1 VKIFYY
7 IALSALAGAGTLC
20 AQTNTNTNTNA
31 IDQILALVTTN
42 APAAKPPASSETVI
56 EADGPADFQQ
66 TEHGATVI
74 YREHVRVDSANL
86 KLRCEWLVANLAQA
100 GGRVTN
106 IVAQTNVVIDAT
118 DDKGEKMH
126 ATGDKTVYVYA
137 VQDGVTNETVT
148 LTGDAKAEYKGI
160 TLTGPV
166 IIWDRAHNSLTVPTN
181 PKMVFNQTHE
191 GAVAGTNAAAV
202 QTNLPPLATN
212 AVAGQIHLPPPATNT
227 PALDT
232 NLPPGKPD
240 LTHKSTG
247 PPKTF

>member
-1 VKIFYY
+1 MKFFYY
-7 IALSALAGAGTLC
+7 IALSALAGAGTLR
-20 AQTNTNTNTNA
+20 AQTNTNANTNA
-31 IDQILALVTTN
+31 VDQILALVTTN
-42 APAAKPPASSETVI
+42 PPAAKPPANSETVI
-56 EADGPADFQQ
+56 EADGPADFEQ

-74 YREHVRVDSANL
+74 YRDHVRVDSANL
-86 KLRCEWLVANLAQA
+86 KLRCEWLVADLAQA

-106 IVAQTNVVIDAT
+106 IVAETNVVIDAT

-126 ATGDKTVYVYA
+126 ATGDKTIYVYA

-166 IIWDRAHNSLTVPTN
+166 IIWDRAHNSLMVPTN

-191 GAVAGTNAAAV
+191 GAVAGTNLALV

-212 AVAGQIHLPPPATNT
+212 VAVGQTHLPVLATHT
-227 PALDT
+227 PAMDT

-240 LTHKSTG
+240 LTHKSTA
-247 PPKTF
+247 PPRTF